1 MYTKKFLDE
10 VNSEL
15 ENLRN
20 VGKFKVEREITGKQG
35 AHVEIAGKDYI
46 MFASNNYLGLANHPE
61 VVKGAL
67 EYTDKYGYGLSSVR
81 FLSGTQTIH
90 RELEQK
96 LAQFLGTEDAI
107 LYSTNFMANLGFFAT
122 ITNEPFGM
130 ENWKDAIYS
139 DALNHASIIDAFKL
153 CNRARVEKRI
163 YPHKDLAEL
172 RKMLEADTDPSNSSG
187 QAKFRNKIIV
197 TDGVFSMEG
206 DIAPLSELV
215 KIAEEFGAML
225 FVDDAHAVGVLG
237 TNGSGTA
244 EHTGMFG
251 KVDVISGTFG
261 KALGGAIG
269 GYIAGKKEVVE
280 LLRQKSRTYLFSN
293 SVPPTVVGAT
303 LSALNILQNDKTLLD
318 KVHENANYFRTQLK
332 NANLPILEG
341 EHPIVPLMIGDAKK
355 ASDFSKKLFENGIY
369 ATSLSFPV
377 VPEGEARIRF
387 QLSALHTKEDIDKTI
402 EIIKKIW

>member
-15 ENLRN
+15 ENLKN
-20 VGKFKVEREITGKQG
+20 VGKFKIEKEIASKQG
-35 AHVEIAGKDYI
+35 AHVEIAGKEYI

-61 VVKGAL
+61 IIKGAL

-90 RELEQK
+90 RTLEQK
-96 LAQFLGTEDAI
+96 LARFIGTEDAI
-107 LYSTNFMANLGFFAT
+107 LFSTNFMANLGFFAT

-130 ENWKDAIYS
+130 TEWKDAIYS
-139 DALNHASIIDAFKL
+139 DTLNHASIIDAFKL
-153 CNRARVEKRI
+153 CNRAHVEKRI

-172 RKMLEADTDPSNSSG
+172 RKMLEADKDSG
-187 QAKFRNKIIV
+187 FRNKIIV

-206 DIAPLSELV
+206 DIAPLAELV
-215 KIAEEFGAML
+215 KIAKEFDAML

-237 TNGSGTA
+237 KKGSGTA
-244 EHTGMFG
+244 EHTGTFG
-251 KVDVISGTFG
+251 QIDVISGTFG

-280 LLRQKSRTYLFSN
+280 LLRQKARTYLFSN
-293 SVPPTVVGAT
+293 SVPPAVVGA
-303 LSALNILQNDKTLLD
+303 SIRALEILERDTILVE
-318 KVHENANYFRTQLK
+318 KVHENANYFREELK
-332 NANLPILEG
+332 KANLPILEG
-341 EHPIVPLMIGDAKK
+341 EHPIVPLMIGDARK
-355 ASDFSKKLFENGIY
+355 ASELSKKLFENGIY

-402 EIIKKIW
+402 EIIKSIW